1 MIIIKIIII
10 IIRVL
15 SVLVANSQSIYK
27 LTNDFFKAVLTG
39 TILPNSIFR
48 VIYEQFFFGN
58 SKNMQQTP
66 PKCRKM
72 LINHPA
78 VISHRNR
85 IFVSVL

>member
-1 MIIIKIIII
+1 MII

-27 LTNDFFKAVLTG
+27 LTDVFSSLLVYKAVLTG

-48 VIYEQFFFGN
+48 VIYEEFFFGN

-66 PKCRKM
+66 PKCGKM
-72 LINHPA
+72 LINRPA
-78 VISHRNR
+78 FMSHRNR
-85 IFVSVL
+85 IFISVQ